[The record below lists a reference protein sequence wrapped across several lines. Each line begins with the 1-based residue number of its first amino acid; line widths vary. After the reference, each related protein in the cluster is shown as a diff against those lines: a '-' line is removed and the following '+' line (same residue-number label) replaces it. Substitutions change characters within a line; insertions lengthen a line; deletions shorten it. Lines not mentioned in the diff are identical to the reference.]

1 MSLTTTVSQGHHAPK
16 TSASGRPG
24 ALQIGLK
31 VAIRRKVSWQLP
43 QAYNNHFA
51 IEASRLA
58 IEFTGRARVSVRTP
72 TRSNCASIP
81 GPPGTTRGTKS

>member
-16 TSASGRPG
+16 TSASGRPS

-31 VAIRRKVSWQLP
+31 VAIRRKASWQPP
-43 QAYNNHFA
+43 QAYNNRF
-51 IEASRLA
+51 ILEASRPA
-58 IEFTGRARVSVRTP
+58 IELAGPARTSVRTP
-72 TRSNCASIP
+72 TRSSCASIP